1 MRSHSGGD
9 DLLRAYINSVEYNA
23 LWDFSISEQTGNKT
37 STEISVE
44 VDGQP
49 FPVSGD
55 IIELKDGETTLFWGT
70 CGIPKSPEY
79 QTGLERNIYT
89 ITCGNANTI
98 LAYRIANVAYQNY
111 SITEIVQALYDKYIA
126 EEGITLA
133 SISNIDVS
141 LEVYTAADR
150 NLQDALNE
158 LADLVGAVWEVT
170 PDREFYFVV
179 EENFPVFSEVI
190 SPSFLL
196 GSGLQHT
203 TKDYK
208 MRTVQ
213 YISGATDYTSQQTEI
228 YTYTEDIEAFNLVFP
243 VANRPAISVN
253 GDPVPTDKI
262 GIAGIDDDTPG
273 IAFLFTSGSAT
284 VQYVTDSEYLSIGD
298 KVLFSYIGIFPIRIS
313 VSNSEKIAE
322 IAEKTGTSGR
332 REMVQIANDIS
343 TQSDAVQLAQSLLK
357 QFETYTGEVNLWL
370 LSDQLYRLGMSL
382 NDVKLLTQITFDLPA
397 FGVSGKYVIVERTL
411 SPAYADMSDAE
422 RKFRVD
428 LRMVDRD
435 YIKSYG
441 ETISDLRRDINQLSI
456 RAEDIVISVE
466 SVIETLQCTEEQQ
479 YNMDNAYYA
488 TTQIENGSLFAPCD
502 LGNTVYPAP

>member
-1 MRSHSGGD
+1 M
-9 DLLRAYINSVEYNA
+9 LKAYINGTEYNA
-23 LWDFSISEQTGNKT
+23 LWEFSISEQTGNKT
-37 STEISVE
+37 STDISVE
-44 VDGQP
+44 VENQAI
-49 FPVSGD
+49 PVSGD
-55 IIELKDGETTLFWGT
+55 IIELKDGDTTLFWGT
-70 CGIPKSPEY
+70 CGIPESPEY

-98 LAYRIANVAYQNY
+98 LSYRIVNVAYQNY
-111 SITEIVQALYDKYIA
+111 TITEIVQALYDRYISA
-126 EEGITLA
+126 EGIILGT
-133 SISNIDVS
+133 ISNIEVT
-141 LEVYTAADR
+141 LEVYTAADL

-158 LADLVGAVWEVT
+158 LADLVGAVWEIS
-170 PDREFYFVV
+170 PNKEFFFII
-179 EENFPVFSEVI
+179 EENFPTFPKTI
-190 SPSFLL
+190 SPEFLL

-213 YISGATDYTSQQTEI
+213 YISGATDYTSQQIESYI
-228 YTYTEDIEAFNLVFP
+228 YTEDLEAFNTVFP
-243 VANRPAISVN
+243 LASRPGISVN
-253 GDPVPTDKI
+253 GEPVPAEKI
-262 GIAGIDDDTPG
+262 GVSGINDETPG
-273 IAFLFTSGSAT
+273 IVFLYTIGSTT
-284 VQYVTDSEYLSIGD
+284 VQYVADSNFLTIGD

-322 IAEKTGTSGR
+322 IAAKTGTSGR

-343 TQSDAVQLAQSLLK
+343 TQADAVQLAQALLK

-370 LSDQLYRLGMSL
+370 LSDQLYALGMTL
-382 NDVKLLTQITFDLPA
+382 DDVKLLTQFTFDLPM
-397 FGVSGKYVIVERTL
+397 FGVNGKYVVVERTL

-422 RKFRVD
+422 RKFRVE

-456 RAEDIVISVE
+456 RADDIVISVE
-466 SVIETLQCTEEQQ
+466 SVIETLYCNEEQE
-479 YNMDNAYYA
+479 YHFANAYYA

-502 LGNTVYPAP
+502 LGNPIYPSP